1 MTQIAVPV
9 AIALVTVLIWSGR
22 LLGAKSR
29 WLAYPLTLLCAGLF
43 AAIVSITQFWV
54 PQIEMGLGLKG
65 LPPIV
70 FLIVG
75 ARGAVPTMAFTA
87 VILMALGCIKLWR
100 QTRLQNS
107 A

>member
-1 MTQIAVPV
+1 MSQALPF
-9 AIALVTVLIWSGR
+9 AIALVTVFIWSSK
-22 LLGAKSR
+22 LLGLKSR
-29 WLAYPLTLLCAGLF
+29 WLAYPLALCSAGLI
-43 AAIVSITQFWV
+43 AALISIAQFWL

-87 VILMALGCIKLWR
+87 VILMALGAIKLWR
-100 QTRLQNS
+100 QTRVQDS
-107 A
+107 S